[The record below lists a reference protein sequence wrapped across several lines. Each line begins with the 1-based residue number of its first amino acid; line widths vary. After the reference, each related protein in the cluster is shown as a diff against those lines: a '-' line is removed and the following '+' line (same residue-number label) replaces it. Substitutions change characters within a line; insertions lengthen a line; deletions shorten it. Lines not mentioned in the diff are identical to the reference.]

1 MNLKRSAD
9 PETGEELYTGTL
21 SNGLR
26 LAVQPKPGYQ
36 RKFALFS
43 TRYGS
48 IDTKFVPPGSDQA
61 VRVPDGVAHFLEH
74 KLFEA
79 EDGNADDRFSELG
92 ASCNAYTSFT
102 KTSYLFSTVDRF
114 EECLRLLVRFVGHP
128 YFTGQSVEKEK
139 GIIEQEIRMYEDS
152 PYWRVF
158 FNLLEVMLPEHPAHV
173 DIAGSVES
181 VRAIDPDVLYLCY
194 RTFYHPSNML
204 VHVLGDIDPE
214 PVVSMIEQE
223 SGGEVLGNQPAVERF
238 YSGDGCGK
246 SGRRIE
252 QRMEV
257 SRPLFSVGFREEQK
271 LGGLELVKR
280 DLLTEV
286 VLEAISGL
294 AAPLYNRL
302 YEKGLINDTFDFEH
316 SDELSYGFTRLGGET
331 GEPERLEAELVEG
344 ISLLRAGGLDQGQF
358 ERARR
363 KLTGELLRSHN
374 SPDRIAEQYANWSF
388 RDADP
393 LKAGEI
399 LANLSYEQA
408 VQRLQEHFDPD
419 RSYVSIVRPR

>member
-1 MNLKRSAD
+1 MNFERSAD
-9 PETGEELYTGTL
+9 PGTGEEIYSGTL
-21 SNGLR
+21 PNGLR
-26 LAVQPKPGYQ
+26 LVIQPKPGYQ

-48 IDTKFVPPGSDQA
+48 IDTKFVPPGSREP
-61 VRVPDGVAHFLEH
+61 VCVPDGVAHFLEH
-74 KLFEA
+74 KLFET
-79 EDGNADDRFSELG
+79 EEGNVDDRFSELG

-114 EECLRLLVRFVGHP
+114 EECLRLLVSFVGHP
-128 YFTGQSVEKEK
+128 YFTEPSVEKEK
-139 GIIEQEIRMYEDS
+139 GIIEQEISMYEDS

-158 FNLLEVMLPEHPAHV
+158 FNLLQVMLPEHPVHV

-181 VRAIDPDVLYLCY
+181 VTAIDPDVLYLCY

-204 VHVLGDIDPE
+204 VHVLGDLDPE
-214 PVVSMIEQE
+214 PVVRIIEQE
-223 SGGEVLGNQPAVERF
+223 SIREPSGNQPAVERF
-238 YSGDGCGK
+238 YSGCGGGK

-257 SRPLFSVGFREEQK
+257 SRPLFSAGFREDLSLRGQ
-271 LGGLELVKR
+271 ELVTR

-286 VLEAISGL
+286 VLEAVCGL

-331 GEPERLEAELVEG
+331 GEPERLEAELFEG
-344 ISLLRAGGLDQGQF
+344 IGRLRAGGLDRDQF

-363 KLTGELLRSHN
+363 RLTGELLRSHN
-374 SPDRIAEQYANWSF
+374 SPDRIAEQFAAWTF
-388 RDADP
+388 RGADP

-399 LANLSYEQA
+399 LANLTYEQA

-419 RSYVSIVRPR
+419 QSYVSIITPR

>member
-1 MNLKRSAD
+1 MNLKRLAD
-9 PETGEELYTGTL
+9 PDTGEELYMDIFP
-21 SNGLR
+21 NGLR
-26 LAVQPKPGYQ
+26 LVIQPKPGYQ

-48 IDTKFVPPGSDQA
+48 IDTKFASPDSGGT

-74 KLFEA
+74 KLFET
-79 EDGNADDRFSELG
+79 EEGNVDDQFAELG

-114 EECLRLLVRFVGHP
+114 EECLRLLVSFVTHP
-128 YFTGQSVEKEK
+128 YFTGPSVEKEK

-152 PYWRVF
+152 PHWRAF
-158 FNLLEVMLPEHPAHV
+158 FNLLAVMFPDHPVHV

-204 VHVLGDIDPE
+204 IHVLGDIDPE
-214 PVVSMIEQE
+214 PVARLIAQE
-223 SGGEVLGNQPAVERF
+223 TSGELSGKSRYIERF
-238 YSGDGCGK
+238 YSDGERE
-246 SGRRIE
+246 SGEHRVE
-252 QRMEV
+252 LQMEV
-257 SRPLFSVGFREEQK
+257 SRPLFGIGFREDQK
-271 LGGLELVKR
+271 LDGPSLVKR

-294 AAPLYNRL
+294 AAPMYNRL

-316 SDELSYGFTRLGGET
+316 SDELPFGFTRLGGET
-331 GEPERLEAELVEG
+331 GEPERLEAELLAELVR
-344 ISLLRAGGLDQGQF
+344 LRAGGLDTGQF

-363 KLTGELLRSHN
+363 KLTGELLRSRN
-374 SPDRIAEQYANWSF
+374 SPDRIAEQYASWSF
-388 RDADP
+388 RESDP
-393 LKAGEI
+393 LKADEI
-399 LANLSYEQA
+399 LADLTYEQA

-419 RSYVSIVRPR
+419 RCFVSIIRPR